1 MRAMSFIALIA
12 AIVFGAM
19 TMISKD
25 SELGHLL
32 TGQLEMRVEDAI
44 APHLT
49 FPPKRRS
56 LFYHLTTQEPRFC
69 QYW

>member
-1 MRAMSFIALIA
+1 MRSDHIFSRFI
-12 AIVFGAM
+12 
-19 TMISKD
+19 SPK
-25 SELGHLL
+25 
-32 TGQLEMRVEDAI
+32 AI